1 MKANLKGLGGLK
13 GLVLL
18 HGEKLA
24 MGLVALVALY
34 FIYSSLNLPKL
45 DDTRQ
50 ADDLQREITQT
61 RSAVEQSQWPA
72 TPNDPGFDV
81 VKEFQPVAQNEDFTV
96 NPKAYETSDIG
107 FNRPVVAPTVLR
119 IDPVLLNPVDLEA
132 RGGSGLF
139 AFIDASVQ
147 AARRLAAAQKEQEA
161 QKKLQEEQERQ
172 AREANQNQGGY
183 GEGGYGPRGGYGEGM
198 MGQDGQYVD
207 PEHPN
212 RRMVQGMVQPTGIP
226 LMGDERVEQVYWAT
240 VVAKVPVREQMKL
253 YEDAFKDA
261 RGGFD
266 PMRDFPRYVGY
277 LVERAE
283 VVRGQELTWQPVPVY
298 DGQRQSLAKPPIA
311 KAMTMNAMNK
321 LSEIANTTW
330 AAQVPDVVDD
340 RYLDY
345 VLTFPLPPLAGRD
358 WGSDV
363 THSDIPLLKDT
374 PPLEEELQPLAE
386 QQLPGTK
393 PEDTDSFQSTDPNM
407 QFTPGGR
414 GGYEGESRGGYGY
427 GAGRGGYEGESRG
440 GYGYG
445 RGGMSYGRGGMEGG
459 EYGRGGIG
467 GRGGYGYE
475 GGGRG
480 GMMSGGGLRPATQK
494 TTVAKGVD
502 FWLLRFFDFSV
513 EPGKRYKY
521 RVKLVLADPNY
532 GLQANLLAP
541 SVLDRKDRK
550 DHRFVEDWSEPSAT
564 VGIPLAG
571 SVRLVQV
578 KPQAEEGINQEP
590 AAKMLVES
598 FDVDEKGNAIQAAKE
613 VDNLRRGYV
622 ANLTARRQEYLG
634 PDGRFIDQVE
644 TFKFHTG
651 ITLLDVAG
659 GDAMGRETLPAKVLL
674 MGPAGELYVRNEL
687 DDKEAV
693 EYHQAVFDKKNQG
706 LPGEG
711 MYPGAGRGYEGGE
724 GGRGGYGGYGR
735 GGYGEGGY
743 GRGGR

>member
-34 FIYSSLNLPKL
+34 FIYSSLNLPTL

-72 TPNDPGFDV
+72 NPNDPGFSV
-81 VKEFQPVAQNEDFTV
+81 VKEFQPVTQNDEFTV
-96 NPKAYETSDIG
+96 DSEAYEISGIG

-119 IDPVLLNPVDLEA
+119 IDPLLLNPVDLEA

-139 AFIDASVQ
+139 AFIDESVQ

-172 AREANQNQGGY
+172 AREANQGQY
-183 GEGGYGPRGGYGEGM
+183 GEGGYGSRGGYGEGM
-198 MGQDGQYVD
+198 MGENGQFVD

-212 RRMVQGMVQPTGIP
+212 RRMVEGMVQPTGVP

-253 YEDAFKDA
+253 YEDAFKEA

-283 VVRGQELTWQPVPVY
+283 VVRGQDLTWQPVSVY
-298 DGQRQSLAKPPIA
+298 DGQRQSLSMPPIA

-321 LSEIANTTW
+321 ISEIANTKW

-358 WGSDV
+358 WGADV

-374 PPLEEELQPLAE
+374 PPLEEELQPMAE
-386 QQLPGTK
+386 QLPGTK
-393 PEDTDSFQSTDPNM
+393 PEDMDSFQSTDSNM
-407 QFTPGGR
+407 QFAPGGR

-427 GAGRGGYEGESRG
+427 GAGRGGYEGGYGRGGMPYGRGGYEGGESGRG

-445 RGGMSYGRGGMEGG
+445 
-459 EYGRGGIG
+459 G

-480 GMMSGGGLRPATQK
+480 GMMSGGGVRAATQK

-513 EPGKRYKY
+513 QPGKRYKY
-521 RVKLVLADPNY
+521 RVRLVLADPNH
-532 GLQANLLAP
+532 GIQSNFLAP
-541 SVLDRKDRK
+541 SVLDRNDRK
-550 DHRFVEDWSEPSAT
+550 DHRFADEWSEPSAT

-578 KPQAEEGINQEP
+578 KPQAEEGFNQEP
-590 AAKMLVES
+590 AAKLLVES
-598 FDVDEKGNAIQAAKE
+598 FDVDDKGNAIQAAKE

-622 ANLTARRQEYLG
+622 ANLTARRQEYLL
-634 PDGRFIDQVE
+634 PDGRAIDQVDS
-644 TFKFHTG
+644 FKFHTG

-659 GDAMGRETLPAKVLL
+659 GDAMGRETMPAKVLL

-687 DDKEAV
+687 DDKQAV
-693 EYHQAVFDKKNQG
+693 EYHEAVFDKKNQG
-706 LPGEG
+706 MPGAEG
-711 MYPGAGRGYEGGE
+711 MYPG
-724 GGRGGYGGYGR
+724 GR

-743 GRGGR
+743 GRGGYEGGGYGRGGR

>member
-13 GLVLL
+13 GLLLL

-34 FIYSSLNLPKL
+34 FIYSSLNLPTL

-61 RSAVEQSQWPA
+61 RSAVEQAQWPA
-72 TPNDPGFDV
+72 NPNDPGFGV
-81 VKEFQPVAQNEDFTV
+81 VKEFQPVAQNDDFTV
-96 NPKAYETSDIG
+96 DSKAYEISGIG

-119 IDPVLLNPVDLEA
+119 IDPVLLNPVDVEA

-139 AFIDASVQ
+139 SFIDASVQ

-161 QKKLQEEQERQ
+161 QRKLQEEQERQ
-172 AREANQNQGGY
+172 ARQQNQGQY
-183 GEGGYGPRGGYGEGM
+183 GEGGYGRGGYGEGM
-198 MGQDGQYVD
+198 TEDGQFID

-212 RRMVQGMVQPTGIP
+212 RRMVTGMVQPKGIP

-253 YEDAFKDA
+253 YEDAFKEA

-283 VVRGQELTWQPVPVY
+283 VVRGQELTWQRVAVY
-298 DGQRQSLAKPPIA
+298 DGQRQSLSKPPIA
-311 KAMTMNAMNK
+311 TAMTMNAMNK
-321 LSEIANTTW
+321 ISEIANTTW

-358 WGSDV
+358 WGADV

-386 QQLPGTK
+386 QLPSTK
-393 PEDTDSFQSTDPNM
+393 PEDMDSFQSTDPNQ
-407 QFTPGGR
+407 QFGPAARGYEGESRGIFGGGR
-414 GGYEGESRGGYGY
+414 GGYEG
-427 GAGRGGYEGESRG
+427 GYEG
-440 GYGYG
+440 GYG

-459 EYGRGGIG
+459 EYGRGGRG
-467 GRGGYGYE
+467 GGYGYE

-480 GMMSGGGLRPATQK
+480 GMMSGGGVRAATQK
-494 TTVAKGVD
+494 TTVVKGVD

-550 DHRFVEDWSEPSAT
+550 DHRFVEEWSEPSST

-578 KPQAEEGINQEP
+578 KPQSDEGINQEP
-590 AAKMLVES
+590 AAKLLVES
-598 FDVDEKGNAIQAAKE
+598 FDVDDKGNAIQAARE

-622 ANLTARRQEYLG
+622 ANLTARRQEYLL
-634 PDGRFIDQVE
+634 PDGRAIDQVE
-644 TFKFHTG
+644 SFKFHTG

-659 GDAMGRETLPAKVLL
+659 GEAMGRETLPAKVLL

-687 DDKEAV
+687 DDKQTV
-693 EYHQAVFDKKNQG
+693 DYHTAVFDKKNQG
-706 LPGEG
+706 APGEG
-711 MYPGAGRGYEGGE
+711 MYPGRGGYGEGGE
-724 GGRGGYGGYGR
+724 GGRGGYGR
-735 GGYGEGGY
+735 GGYGEGGGY